1 MKAHKFLEKK
11 NIEHTEVVQD
21 KPTKSC
27 DDAAN
32 QRGLETRQIV
42 KSLIVRS
49 EGENYHV
56 LLPGDRTLSESKF
69 GAEYRMVPPEESKD
83 ITGFESGTVHP
94 FSTELKHV
102 IDERIF
108 KNDEVSHTVGEK
120 QRGVIL
126 PSTNFRKALNKADF
140 NFEIRDIAVTTEE
153 DIEELEDRG
162 LDKQKAKF
170 VVNNGYRGTFLQL
183 EEKYEKDN
191 LITLL
196 KEFSREETSPES
208 ELVEEILERAKN
220 QTHIQR
226 LVKSYAEK
234 GELPEEN
241 DFDLED
247 AVSNVLDSNP
257 EAVSDYENGQDSAVN
272 YLIGQLMQR
281 TNGRADAGEARQ
293 LLLEEL
299 P

>member
-27 DDAAN
+27 DDAAK
-32 QRGLETRQIV
+32 QRGLKTRQIV

-69 GAEYRMVPPEESKD
+69 GAEYRMVPPEQSKD

-94 FSTELKHV
+94 FSTDLKHV

-108 KNDEVSHTVGEK
+108 KNDKVSHTVGEK

-140 NFEIRDIAVTTEE
+140 NLEIRDIAVTTEE

-162 LDKQKAKF
+162 LDEQKAKF